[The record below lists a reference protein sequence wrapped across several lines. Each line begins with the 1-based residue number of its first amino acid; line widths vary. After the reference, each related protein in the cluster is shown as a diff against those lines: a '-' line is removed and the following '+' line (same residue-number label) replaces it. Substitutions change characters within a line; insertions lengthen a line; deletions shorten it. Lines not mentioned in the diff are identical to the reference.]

1 MGASSTRTLHLIL
14 FLLLGL
20 GMRAQAMTTVTAMI
34 GDTVTLPCEAKLFGD
49 LNLVSWR
56 VRLTDTSNEQLLSY
70 SPSNSKTEMKNIP
83 EYKDRIFLNKNFFL
97 NITDVGI
104 KDERVFSCFTLVG
117 SDIDEVPVA
126 LKVYKA
132 PLTPEV
138 MELAAFLNEGVLQ
151 KVGVCVVN
159 NTYPMPNITWQRND
173 DNVDLNSPD
182 VNVTNNVVTDENGFY
197 EVQSSLSYS
206 SRREEGKVSF
216 ICTAIYFEG
225 LNKTS
230 AKTSSPVTL
239 LIHYKSSKVS
249 LQVTPAQDVEEGTN
263 VTISCSGDGYPRPEN
278 FNFMKSGEEYV
289 VVTDH
294 YELINVTQEDTGEY
308 TCSEQDNPNIK
319 GGVNVTV
326 HYLTL
331 TMNPNKSISKMVGEN
346 ITLDCL
352 ASSSG
357 TVDVT
362 LMKKNK
368 VYQTPLRLD
377 SLQYMHS
384 GTYTCSARLREVKE
398 MKREKAIMIRVEGKP
413 KITKLTKKI
422 VNNTKVITC
431 VVEGFPKPVVQ
442 WSINGTAPR
451 EESVKDKKSQWNHK
465 ITVQPSENITV
476 TCIATNAHGQDQDTV
491 NLTAMRFK
499 EPEDETLEQDPAD
512 PTDEKSDSKTDQ
524 AKVIVG
530 VIVGLLIA
538 AVIAGVVYWLYKKKS
553 PTSKTKTNERGT
565 ADEIKK
571 INKGDNNHTSGSSA
585 V

>member
-1 MGASSTRTLHLIL
+1 MGASSTGTLHLIV

-34 GDTVTLPCEAKLFGD
+34 GDTVTLPCEANLFGD

-83 EYKDRIFLNKNFFL
+83 EYKDRILLNKNFFL

-132 PLTPEV
+132 PLTPEI
-138 MELAAFLNEGVLQ
+138 MEPAAFLDEGVLQ

-159 NTYPMPNITWQRND
+159 NTYPMPNITWQHND

-182 VNVTNNVVTDENGFY
+182 INVTNN
-197 EVQSSLSYS
+197 
-206 SRREEGKVSF
+206 
-216 ICTAIYFEG
+216 
-225 LNKTS
+225 
-230 AKTSSPVTL
+230 
-239 LIHYKSSKVS
+239 
-249 LQVTPAQDVEEGTN
+249 
-263 VTISCSGDGYPRPEN
+263 
-278 FNFMKSGEEYV
+278 GEENV

-319 GGVNVTV
+319 GGVTVTV

-331 TMNPNKSISKMVGEN
+331 TMNPNQNISKMVGEN

-538 AVIAGVVYWLYKKKS
+538 AVIAGVIYWLYKKKS